1 MTRGNFRVDEQA
13 LREIIRRYS
22 QVEGEFVGLT
32 EIDVSSI
39 DAGDATEKISE
50 LALTMTCGRDSI
62 IWISQQAADI
72 TSDFMDEANGKDMNC
87 ASRFRALQKRFA
99 TW

>member
-39 DAGDATEKISE
+39 DAGE
-50 LALTMTCGRDSI
+50 
-62 IWISQQAADI
+62 AADI
-72 TSDFMDEANGKDMNC
+72 TSDFMDEANGNDMNC

>member
-72 TSDFMDEANGKDMNC
+72 TSDFMDEANRNDMNC